1 MPAKASA
8 DAYNLPIIFRNF
20 ALEIEALMNETDN
33 NISNLQSDKENENNP
48 LSAWFY
54 SVIGCQSREWDRMA
68 YTGAD
73 DRVVPNHKKQHYSA
87 YPQYIQGGRIR
98 GILSM

>member
-1 MPAKASA
+1 MIEFSFINDLKLLIAFDLVRALYMPAKASA

-48 LSAWFY
+48 LSA
-54 SVIGCQSREWDRMA
+54 
-68 YTGAD
+68 
-73 DRVVPNHKKQHYSA
+73 
-87 YPQYIQGGRIR
+87 
-98 GILSM
+98 